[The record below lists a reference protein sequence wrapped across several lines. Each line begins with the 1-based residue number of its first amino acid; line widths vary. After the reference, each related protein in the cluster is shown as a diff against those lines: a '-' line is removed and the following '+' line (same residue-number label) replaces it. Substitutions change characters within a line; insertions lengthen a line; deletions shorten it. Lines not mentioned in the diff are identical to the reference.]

1 MLYGTARLHDLVG
14 RHGSI
19 TYEHHLVVVRVFM
32 HQVEGRG
39 AFVESP
45 DVVLPHALV
54 HKIVE
59 VEVLEVLEL
68 GPRGGKELLTDFH
81 VRIH

>member
-1 MLYGTARLHDLVG
+1 
-14 RHGSI
+14 
-19 TYEHHLVVVRVFM
+19 M

-68 GPRGGKELLTDFH
+68 GPRGGKELLTDLH

>member
-1 MLYGTARLHDLVG
+1 
-14 RHGSI
+14 
-19 TYEHHLVVVRVFM
+19 M
-32 HQVEGRG
+32 HQVEGGG

-59 VEVLEVLEL
+59 VKVLEVLEL
-68 GPRGGKELLTDFH
+68 GPRGGKELLTDLH
-81 VRIH
+81 VGIH